1 MPDSVRAI
9 THDTFEP
16 FETERLKLSGRLVR
30 APVWSGT
37 ADEEGFVT
45 DKTVD
50 FYEKLAGTGLGL
62 IITGFAF
69 VSGNSRAVPR
79 MLGAASD
86 EYIPGLKRLADAMHA
101 KGDKICLQ
109 IAHCGLNAIPSY
121 DPEGLIYGP
130 SLIALTG
137 NTQSEKAGRLHKGN
151 AHIMR
156 SLTRWQIDQ
165 ILDDFASAAAV
176 AEEAGFDAVEIHGA
190 HHYLISEF
198 LSPTFNKRT
207 DIYGGG
213 SRQRARFAV
222 DVLSRVRKLLPDLP
236 LIFRMNCED
245 FTPGGITLGDSKIT
259 AAMVAQAGC
268 DIISVSGNNPTRTRI
283 VKREKEAYFREQARI
298 IKQAGGLP
306 VIVTGGVRSP
316 EAVNELLD
324 KGYADLVG
332 IGRPL
337 IRTPDLGARWR
348 EGNFDP
354 YSCISCNG
362 CMRAAMEYSVS
373 CVRLGETD
381 DREQEEESPD

>member
-1 MPDSVRAI
+1 MPNPVRSI
-9 THDTFEP
+9 LRVVFEP

-69 VSGNSRAVPR
+69 ISKNSRAVPR

-86 EYIPGLKRLADAMHA
+86 EYIPGLKRLVDAVHA

-121 DPEGLIYGP
+121 DPDGRIYGP

-137 NTQSEKAGRLHKGN
+137 NTQIEKAGRLHKGN

-165 ILDDFASAAAV
+165 ILDDFAKAAAI

-198 LSPTFNKRT
+198 LSPTFNNRT

-213 SRQRARFAV
+213 PRQRARFAV
-222 DVLSRVRKLLPDLP
+222 DVVSRIRKLLPDLP

-245 FTPGGITLGDSKIT
+245 FVPGGITLDNSKIA
-259 AAMVAQAGC
+259 AAMVADAGC

-283 VKREKEAYFREQARI
+283 VKKEKEAYFREQARI
-298 IKQAGGLP
+298 IKQACPLP
-306 VIVTGGVRSP
+306 VIVTGGIRSP
-316 EAVNELLD
+316 EAINELLD
-324 KGYADLVG
+324 KDYADLVG

-337 IRTPDLGARWR
+337 IRTPDLAARWR
-348 EGNFDP
+348 EENFEP

-362 CMRAAMEYSVS
+362 CLGAAMEYSVS

-381 DREQEEESPD
+381 ESGPEADAPD